1 MFIVELT
8 YKVPL
13 ETIDAN
19 IDAHIAFLEKNY
31 EAGHFIVSGRKVPR
45 DGGIIIAVAESK
57 LVLADILA
65 EDPFYKLQLADYRI
79 TEFHATR
86 STEQIASFFSE
97 NT

>member
-19 IDAHIAFLEKNY
+19 LAAHTAFLEKCY
-31 EAGHFIVSGRKVPR
+31 QDGHFVASGRKVPR

-57 LVLADILA
+57 LVVADIIA
-65 EDPFYKLQLADYRI
+65 EDPFYKLQLADYTI
-79 TEFHATR
+79 TEFHVSKSAGN
-86 STEQIASFFSE
+86 IAGFFRE